1 MEIGRELR
9 AEARRAWCSSFPGLE
24 AAGPV
29 VEGDEGLG
37 STAAKSPLASGLERV
52 AVGDA
57 CTKVGDGRGARRV
70 GSAGGTVLAGVA
82 GELQSKLTTK
92 KVISNNKPA
101 GFGPF
106 TTHLRLLQIVDSICD
121 LKT

>member
-1 MEIGRELR
+1 M
-9 AEARRAWCSSFPGLE
+9 
-24 AAGPV
+24 

-52 AVGDA
+52 AVGD
-57 CTKVGDGRGARRV
+57 GRGARRV

-82 GELQSKLTTK
+82 GELQAKLTTK